1 MFRAILYT
9 QWKWSRV
16 AVLLTTVVAFTI
28 PVLSVQAA
36 GIADPTPWNA
46 VDVLGTVQGWSAW
59 YPFLALAIGLLG
71 ATTAWNQDHRGKHVH
86 ALTLPIPRWHYVLL
100 RYGAGAV
107 LLGASVF
114 ALWIGALV
122 ATSTAT
128 IPPGLES
135 YPTALAFRF
144 GLAVLVAFSLF
155 FAISAGST
163 RTAAYVLFAIG
174 GLLLIQLL
182 LALANVDVNVV
193 SPIFDRLITWPGP
206 FEIFTGRW
214 MLIDV

>member
-9 QWKWSRV
+9 QWKWSRL
-16 AVLLTTVVAFTI
+16 AVVLTAVVAFTI

-36 GIADPTPWNA
+36 GTADPTGWDTA
-46 VDVLGTVQGWSAW
+46 DLLRTVQSWSAW

-71 ATTAWNQDHRGKHVH
+71 ATTAWSHDHRGKHVY

-100 RYGAGAV
+100 RYGAAAV
-107 LLGASVF
+107 LLAVSVF
-114 ALWIGALV
+114 ALWVGALV
-122 ATSTAT
+122 ATAAAT
-128 IPPGLES
+128 IPPGLDA
-135 YPTALAFRF
+135 YPTALALRF
-144 GLAVLVAFSLF
+144 GLAVFVAFSLF
-155 FAISAGST
+155 FAISAGSM
-163 RTAAYVLFAIG
+163 RTAAYVLLAIA

-182 LALANVDVNVV
+182 LALGDFEVNVV
-193 SPIFDRLITWPGP
+193 SPIFDRIVTWPGP